1 MPAALLCT
9 MNPASPISVIK
20 AEPQDSL
27 APHASNN
34 ADATETWL
42 LVITGISSATFIAN
56 LICRSPQPH
65 TASWLLLSLRSIVLI
80 ALTAAAGA
88 AGIFVSWSFLRTK
101 PSFSFS
107 SLAQKTGIG
116 WIFLPCITLLYGR
129 QSPWM
134 FAVLAL
140 TAIAIAFNLRR
151 LLPALAETDQAKARP
166 SPTGDLPSLFGLP
179 GPDSRPLR
187 ALFLALCLQGALL
200 SAVAGY
206 LFLSAILLAISIAQ
220 LAWRWSAFDTA
231 ATKRFA
237 NKPSSTLLYA
247 LAFFLTV
254 LVLIPPVSAGARG
267 AFGPGNRPNHQP
279 TFAHGPT
286 AADIASN
293 DYVGVILSSPPVKKQ
308 PLPPLPRPDAF
319 TTRGIA
325 KPLTIPFDGQ
335 YWYFKAPSVGP
346 GPRAHGARGKPT
358 DVNVRSSDLA
368 PLLMEALQNLD
379 KPIDLACCSA
389 IEIAITNADI
399 RPGKISLGLFLTD
412 SISTDRPS
420 RDLGSRV
427 ILSSEPANIP
437 LDREPVKETLRFS
450 IPRSSTNHTFN
461 EITVVYLPVPERARG
476 GAKVS
481 IQSFTLIPK

>member
-1 MPAALLCT
+1 
-9 MNPASPISVIK
+9 MNPATAISVMK
-20 AEPQDSL
+20 AEPQNSV
-27 APHASNN
+27 PRRASN
-34 ADATETWL
+34 DPTETWL
-42 LVITGISSATFIAN
+42 LVITGISSATFLAN

-65 TASWLLLSLRSIVLI
+65 VTSWIIIFLQSIFFLT
-80 ALTAAAGA
+80 LTAAAGA
-88 AGIFVSWSFLRTK
+88 AGTFVPWSFLKTK
-101 PSFSFS
+101 PPFPFG
-107 SLAQKTGIG
+107 SLAKKAGLA
-116 WIFLPCITLLYGR
+116 WAFLPCITLLYRR

-134 FAVLAL
+134 FAAL
-140 TAIAIAFNLRR
+140 AIAAMAVAFNIRR
-151 LLPALAETDQAKARP
+151 LLPALPEPRQAKVRP
-166 SPTGDLPSLFGLP
+166 SPTGGLPSLNGLP

-187 ALFLALCLQGALL
+187 AFFLALCLQGALV
-200 SAVAGY
+200 SAVAEY

-220 LAWRWSAFDTA
+220 LVWRWSAFDTA

-247 LAFFLTV
+247 LAFVLTV
-254 LVLIPPVSAGARG
+254 LVLIPPISAGARG

-293 DYVGVILSSPPVKKQ
+293 DYVGVILTSPPQKKQ
-308 PLPPLPRPDAF
+308 PLPPIPRPDSF

-335 YWYFKAPSVGP
+335 YWYFKAPSVRP
-346 GPRAHGARGKPT
+346 GPRAHRARGNPT

-368 PLLMEALQNLD
+368 PLLMEAHQNLD
-379 KPIDLACCSA
+379 KPIDLACCRE
-389 IEIAITNADI
+389 IEITITNADI
-399 RPGKISLGLFLTD
+399 RPGKISLGLILTD
-412 SISTDRPS
+412 STSPDSPS
-420 RDLGSRV
+420 RDLGTRV

-450 IPRSSTNHTFN
+450 IPRSSTNHLFN
-461 EITVVYLPVPERARG
+461 EITVVYRPAPERARG
-476 GAKVS
+476 GAKLS